1 MHIHFIFPRWQK
13 LLDDCPELR
22 ETLSGREIGTFCMA
36 GLGIPTAAGAIPPDH
51 TVSMTDE
58 HVEPVNYNVPADLI
72 ALSFFTPQASNAY
85 AIADRFRAAGRTV
98 VAGGIH
104 PSMNPEETLLHA
116 DAVIAGPSEGVWEV
130 LLDDFQHGRLERL
143 YRGTPNAPF
152 AKPRRELFKA
162 SGYLRAGIVQT
173 ARGCDVCCPFCV
185 VHGCNGPGII
195 RKPIQEVLDDLRSMS
210 FPCFYFADENLL
222 FNNPSDRAYRN
233 ELFDAMKAE
242 RIRKVFFFAAY
253 PFMLRGL
260 SPEDIQRLAEAGCRQ
275 IYLVLGLFDPLCR
288 ELTGEGLIET
298 MRRLQ
303 EAGMETMASF
313 TIGHEEDDPAQTADL
328 IANLASRSHLN
339 LAEFIIWTPFP
350 GTPVF
355 QQLEKEGRIL
365 TRDWALYNGAHSVF
379 RPLHETPEALHAR
392 FIHLWR
398 AFYEKLDTFNVHQR
412 YAKGFST
419 GIFNHE

>member
-1 MHIHFIFPRWQK
+1 MHIHFIYPRWKK
-13 LLDDCPELR
+13 LLEDFPELR
-22 ETLSGREIGTFCMA
+22 ETLSGREVGTFCMA
-36 GLGIPTAAGAIPPDH
+36 GLGIPTAAAAIPPDH

-58 HVEPVNYNVPADLI
+58 HVEPVDYAVHADLI

-116 DAVIAGPSEGVWEV
+116 DAVITGPSEGVWES
-130 LLDDFQHGRLERL
+130 LLEDFLHGRMQRL

-152 AKPRRELFKA
+152 AQPRRELFRA

-173 ARGCDVCCPFCV
+173 ARGCDVRCPFCV
-185 VHGCNGPGII
+185 VHEYNGPGII
-195 RKPIQEVLDDLRSMS
+195 RKPIPEVLDDLRRLP

-222 FNNPSDRAYRN
+222 FSNPSDRAYRHD
-233 ELFDAMKAE
+233 LFDAMKAE
-242 RIRKVFFFAAY
+242 NIRKAFFFAAY

-260 SPEDIQRLAEAGCRQ
+260 LSEDIQRLAKAGCRQ

-288 ELTGEGLIET
+288 ELTNESLIES

-303 EAGMETMASF
+303 DAGIETMASF
-313 TIGHEEDDPAQTADL
+313 TIGHEEDDPAQTDDL
-328 IANLASRSHLN
+328 ITAFASRSHLN

-365 TRDWALYNGAHSVF
+365 TRDWSLYNGAHPVF
-379 RPLHETPEALHAR
+379 RPLRETPEALRRR

-398 AFYEKLDTFNVHQR
+398 VFYEKLDTFNVNQR

-419 GIFNHE
+419 RIFNHE